1 MNGVGKVCYCG
12 SGKANSG
19 LDEGRNS
26 REREKSG
33 QIAEIFR
40 GYNRQ
45 DVKRKQG
52 VKDDFRI
59 SGWHNW
65 QNVGECR

>member
-26 REREKSG
+26 REREKWSDCRDIQG
-33 QIAEIFR
+33 IQSTGCEEKT
-40 GYNRQ
+40 GRQ
-45 DVKRKQG
+45 G
-52 VKDDFRI
+52 
-59 SGWHNW
+59 
-65 QNVGECR
+65 